1 MKGFSQVEGS
11 NFNQIFSLVLYFETV
26 QLMLGLA
33 ALKDWYISGLDVKS
47 TYLYGKLD
55 EEIYME
61 QLEGF
66 KIPRQENK
74 VLCL

>member
-1 MKGFSQVEGS
+1 
-11 NFNQIFSLVLYFETV
+11 
-26 QLMLGLA
+26 MLGLA